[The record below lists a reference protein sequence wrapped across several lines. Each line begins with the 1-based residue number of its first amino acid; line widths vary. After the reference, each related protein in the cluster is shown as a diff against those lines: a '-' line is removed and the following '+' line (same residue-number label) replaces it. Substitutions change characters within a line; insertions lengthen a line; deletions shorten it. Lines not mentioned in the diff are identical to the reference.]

1 MVCHRHHALL
11 VAYCAQPIVDSLQL
25 LSMFMR
31 RRISFF
37 FVLDMSLWRCKI
49 GSQLA
54 PWVGIYRA
62 GSSHHE
68 RHHTLAGVVSL
79 VDLFHKR
86 LISNFHL
93 LRTSGSMFIPNP
105 LAQPDF
111 CFATHVPLVSLIGPS
126 PTLDKMVSHSVFFAT
141 FPCRI
146 VVGLCVCVCVFLK
159 GLHYLQLVLGGWGV
173 FATTISMATIVP
185 LGAELRDT

>member
-1 MVCHRHHALL
+1 
-11 VAYCAQPIVDSLQL
+11 
-25 LSMFMR
+25 MR

-37 FVLDMSLWRCKI
+37 LCVLDMSLWRCKI

-93 LRTSGSMFIPNP
+93 LRTSGSLFIPNP
-105 LAQPDF
+105 LAQPGF
-111 CFATHVPLVSLIGPS
+111 CFATHVPLASPIGPS
-126 PTLDKMVSHSVFFAT
+126 PTLNKTVSHSVFLRLFLVAWESNWWGFFFEKLT
-141 FPCRI
+141 LLAAY
-146 VVGLCVCVCVFLK
+146 VG
-159 GLHYLQLVLGGWGV
+159 GLGGVYDNNLNDDDPDAWG
-173 FATTISMATIVP
+173 
-185 LGAELRDT
+185 

>member
-1 MVCHRHHALL
+1 
-11 VAYCAQPIVDSLQL
+11 
-25 LSMFMR
+25 MFMR

-146 VVGLCVCVCVFLK
+146 VVGLCVCVCFFERLTLLAACV
-159 GLHYLQLVLGGWGV
+159 GGLGGV
-173 FATTISMATIVP
+173 CDNNLMTTIVP